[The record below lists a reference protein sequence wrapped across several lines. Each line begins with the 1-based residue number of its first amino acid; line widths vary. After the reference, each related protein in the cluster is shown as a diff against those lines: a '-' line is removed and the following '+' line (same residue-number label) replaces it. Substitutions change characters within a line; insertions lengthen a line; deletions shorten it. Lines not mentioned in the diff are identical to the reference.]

1 MVYISQALHLRCLL
15 RLATTTACLAAVAV
29 CMLGWVPP
37 AQAQASGNLPALGEA
52 TVDELSLTA
61 ERRLGRSV
69 FHQIRRAGVILD
81 DPELEDYLQAQ
92 SWRLLQTAVAQGQ
105 LLAGTSLPPEAFRL
119 FALRDRSINAFALP
133 GGYIGVH
140 TGLVIQSQTESELM
154 SVLAHE
160 IGHVTQRHISRMI
173 GQQRQ
178 STGVMMAAAVLAA
191 LAASSSP
198 DAAMGLLSL
207 GQTVAVR
214 DQLSFSRDAEREAD
228 RVGLSLLEGAGFDP
242 QGMRA
247 LFERLSK
254 AYRFA
259 ESDAPGWLRT
269 HPLTTERITD
279 VGSRLQLRPPATAV
293 VDAIEFA
300 WLQMRLQVHQ
310 DASVDGLRR
319 IEAEWGAALAA
330 PDQAG
335 PQDRARL
342 LYGLGWAALAA
353 RQADKGLLIV
363 QDLLNTLG
371 GLSPLE
377 QASLSPMA
385 ARLEQA
391 LQMAKGQWSVAIR
404 LGDQVS
410 TSHPHSISSRIM
422 MREAGQS
429 AMESGA
435 HSDALGRAQ
444 TYTATFPQDL
454 EGWRLLGRSAEASG
468 RPVIAS
474 LAAAEAYALLGAWAA
489 AIEQLERGRR
499 QPESDFLILSKID
512 ARLATFRTELLNEK
526 PPSPPR

>member
-1 MVYISQALHLRCLL
+1 MVDISQTLSLRCLL
-15 RLATTTACLAAVAV
+15 RLATTTASSVAV
-29 CMLGWVPP
+29 VACLLSWVPP
-37 AQAQASGNLPALGEA
+37 LQAQASGNLPALGEA

-92 SWRLLQTAVAQGQ
+92 SWRLLQAAVAQGQ

-198 DAAMGLLSL
+198 DAALGLLSL

-214 DQLSFSRDAEREAD
+214 EQLSFSRDAEREAD

-259 ESDAPGWLRT
+259 ESDAPGWMRT

-279 VGSRLQLRPPATAV
+279 VGSRLQLRPPSSPA
-293 VDAIEFA
+293 VDAIEFG
-300 WLQMRLQVHQ
+300 WLQMRLRVHQ

-319 IEAEWGAALAA
+319 IETEWEAALATSH
-330 PDQAG
+330 QAR

-353 RQADKGLLIV
+353 RQADKGLLIAK
-363 QDLLNTLG
+363 DLLNTIG
-371 GLSPLE
+371 GLPALQ

-391 LQMAKGQWSVAIR
+391 LQMAKGQWSVATR

-410 TSHPHSISSRIM
+410 SSHPHSISSRIM

-435 HSDALGRAQ
+435 HNDALGRAQ

-526 PPSPPR
+526 PPSASR